1 MMPSQSFISAYSV
14 SKAALTT
21 DYSEREQQQMLYENV
36 LHISSIHKLLMY
48 YACPFNFLKREHSL
62 PLQAPQSFPF
72 GSELT
77 CTPEHSIITTEVQ

>member
-1 MMPSQSFISAYSV
+1 
-14 SKAALTT
+14 
-21 DYSEREQQQMLYENV
+21 MLYENV